1 MQVALS
7 TDSVRRPNRSSIAIN
22 TKVAVRLKNSKE
34 SAIIT
39 CESLVSLQAL
49 ISWKSILSTH
59 LGLVLLIHLLRHHLG
74 CGCGHSHL
82 RLGKVLT
89 WITNNHCS
97 SGWNKFLFNVNYC
110 SVGLNGCDILCEIRV
125 VCSHLNCSS
134 RLNLSPS
141 ASWIT
146 HAAKNDG
153 NNNYKEH
160 NSNCC
165 DDSSWSTALSG
176 HLLQTS
182 IILSQASWIIL
193 IAIVSIPV
201 VVGVHSVS
209 EVHVVSV
216 SVSVGWARF
225 INRHSSGHG
234 ARSVDCSNWFISS
247 WICSRVGRAVSSSIA
262 WAVITWA
269 VSCCVCAGAISCR
282 VCAGAVSSWVCAG
295 AVSSWVCAWTVRA
308 RRVRWWV
315 AWSSFSWRV
324 G

>member
-49 ISWKSILSTH
+49 ISRKSILSTH
-59 LGLVLLIHLLRHHLG
+59 LRLVLLIHLLWHHLG

-153 NNNYKEH
+153 NNNDKEH

-165 DDSSWSTALSG
+165 DDSSWSTTLFG
-176 HLLQTS
+176 DLLLAN
-182 IILSQASWIIL
+182 IILS
-193 IAIVSIPV
+193 
-201 VVGVHSVS
+201 
-209 EVHVVSV
+209 
-216 SVSVGWARF
+216 
-225 INRHSSGHG
+225 
-234 ARSVDCSNWFISS
+234 
-247 WICSRVGRAVSSSIA
+247 
-262 WAVITWA
+262 
-269 VSCCVCAGAISCR
+269 
-282 VCAGAVSSWVCAG
+282 
-295 AVSSWVCAWTVRA
+295 
-308 RRVRWWV
+308 
-315 AWSSFSWRV
+315 
-324 G
+324 